1 MNRRAAASGCVRIA
15 VLATA
20 AVLVSAAAS
29 AGSRGGSAATARNV
43 GISFTC
49 PNAICVVKPDG
60 SGRSVFVTMWFDGY
74 ANPSWTRDGAVLAY
88 DVAYSDTHRIH
99 IFRVSTRTHDEFPL
113 RGDARSY
120 EPSWSPDGKRIAVT
134 EITPPGVIYGE
145 NASTIK
151 ILSLATAEYASFTHY
166 SPVTKP
172 QIDRIDTEPAWS
184 PDGRTIAFVR
194 QTPVGVRPRWG
205 LERKH
210 APPTIFLIRPDGSR
224 ARRLTRGRSPSWSP
238 DGTHLV
244 FALDRSVY
252 EIRADGS
259 ARKRILSGFRHPLVR
274 WSPDGLKLLIASGHN
289 AWVTDAD
296 GRHRL
301 RVLHERYDFW
311 GLAWRPG

>member
-1 MNRRAAASGCVRIA
+1 MDGLRLLRVVLGTA
-15 VLATA
+15 VLATGA
-20 AVLVSAAAS
+20 LIASAAAP
-29 AGSRGGSAATARNV
+29 AGSRDTFTNAARNA

-49 PNAICVVKPDG
+49 RNAICVVKPDG
-60 SGRSVFVTMWFDGY
+60 SGRSVFVTVWFDGY
-74 ANPSWTRDGAVLAY
+74 ADPSWTRDGAVLAY
-88 DVAYSDTHRIH
+88 DVAYSDTRRIH

-120 EPSWSPDGKRIAVT
+120 DPSWSPDGKRIAVT
-134 EITPPGVIYGE
+134 EITPDGVIWGVQ
-145 NASTIK
+145 ASTIK
-151 ILSLATAEYASFTHY
+151 IISLATARYAPMTKY

-172 QIDRIDTEPAWS
+172 RIGRIDTEPAWS

-194 QTPVGVRPRWG
+194 RT
-205 LERKH
+205 KDT
-210 APPTIFLIRPDGSR
+210 PPTIFLIGPDGSGV
-224 ARRLTRGRSPSWSP
+224 RRLTAGRSPSWSP

-244 FALDRSVY
+244 FALGRSVY
-252 EIRADGS
+252 EIRADGG

-289 AWVTDAD
+289 AWVTDTD

-301 RVLHERYDFW
+301 RVLHEPYDIW